1 MNQDRKISNGMKI
14 VFFGNTKY
22 SLIGARIIHSKLEL
36 AFIVT
41 IKNSP
46 VEKFAVEQKIP
57 FLVADKFDKA
67 IIQQIKSLN
76 PGFFVVEDYGLILP
90 RELLAVP
97 KFASINI
104 HHSLLPKYRGPSP
117 APSAILNG
125 EKKSGVTII
134 HMADKIDAGDIY
146 AQKEYILKP
155 DETTDSLLTELNL
168 MGAQLAI
175 LTIKNIYNRNAKR
188 TEQNEKEATYT
199 SYMKKSDGFVDV
211 LSPPSEQEIDR
222 MIRAYYPWPGV
233 WTRSII
239 NNKLSIIK
247 FLPQEKIQVEGKKP
261 MSYKDFINGY
271 EKGKFFL
278 EKLSLI

>member
-1 MNQDRKISNGMKI
+1 MKI

-22 SLIGARIIHSKLEL
+22 SLIGAKIIHSKYEL
-36 AFIVT
+36 SFIVT

-76 PGFFVVEDYGLILP
+76 PDFFVVEDYGLILP
-90 RELLAVP
+90 RELLDVP
-97 KFASINI
+97 KFVSLNI

-134 HMADKIDAGDIY
+134 HMNDKVDTGDIY
-146 AQKEYILKP
+146 TQAEYTLKS

-168 MGAQLAI
+168 LGAQLAVT
-175 LTIKNIYNRNAKR
+175 TIKNIYNRNAKR

-199 SYMKKSDGFVDV
+199 SYMKKSDGYIDI
-211 LSPPSEQEIDR
+211 SKPPNSEHLDR
-222 MIRAYYPWPGV
+222 MIRAYYPWPSV
-233 WTRSII
+233 WTRYPLNPLRSLKTLI
-239 NNKLSIIK
+239 KL
-247 FLPQEKIQVEGKKP
+247 LPNQQLQVEGKKP

-271 EKGKFFL
+271 EKGSEFL
-278 EKLSLI
+278 KLFNLT

>member
-1 MNQDRKISNGMKI
+1 MKI

-22 SLIGARIIHSKLEL
+22 SLIGAKIIHSKLEL
-36 AFIVT
+36 SFIVT

-57 FLVADKFDKA
+57 FLAVDKLDETVV
-67 IIQQIKSLN
+67 QQIKSLN
-76 PGFFVVEDYGLILP
+76 PDFLVVEDYGLILP

-97 KFASINI
+97 KLASINI

-117 APSAILNG
+117 APSAILAD

-134 HMADKIDAGDIY
+134 HMTDEVDAGDIY
-146 AQKEYILKP
+146 AQAEYILKP

-168 MGAQLAI
+168 LGAQLTVTTIENI
-175 LTIKNIYNRNAKR
+175 LNGNAKR
-188 TEQNEKEATYT
+188 TKQNEKEATYT

-211 LSPPSEQEIDR
+211 SKPPSKQKLDR
-222 MIRAYYPWPGV
+222 LIRAYFPWPSV
-233 WTRSII
+233 WIRYPLNPQRSLKTLI
-239 NNKLSIIK
+239 KL
-247 FLPQEKIQVEGKKP
+247 LPNQQIQVEGKKP

-271 EKGKFFL
+271 PEGKFFL